1 MILPSETSEQDMKK
15 FVTVDQLGPI
25 YELNKDIDKQIRTLS
40 AQNEGYHD
48 GIWGVMDES
57 YETQISIEKLTLCQ
71 IVVLIIVAIIQVL
84 YLKRFISSKK
94 LF

>member
-1 MILPSETSEQDMKK
+1 
-15 FVTVDQLGPI
+15 
-25 YELNKDIDKQIRTLS
+25 
-40 AQNEGYHD
+40 
-48 GIWGVMDES
+48 MDES